1 MAKRKRALDEG
12 FRINFSILV
21 GLIIVIIVINT
32 VTDYFFQYVLTNP
45 YIQTRDYFNWL
56 FLGFFNW
63 GVIVVITL
71 YLFFY
76 LNERVR
82 KKK

>member
-12 FRINFSILV
+12 FRINFTILL

-32 VTDYFFQYVLTNP
+32 VTDYFFQYILTNP
-45 YIQTRDYFNWL
+45 YIRTSDYFNWL